1 MVKLRTDISEDEID
15 FGITLGRDVNGV
27 PFLVFGGRR
36 DITDEDFLFVE
47 KLLSAVTTKLM
58 MSIIPDEL
66 VASE

>member
-15 FGITLGRDVNGV
+15 FGITLGRDVSGV

-47 KLLSAVTTKLM
+47 KLLSAVTTKR
-58 MSIIPDEL
+58 
-66 VASE
+66 